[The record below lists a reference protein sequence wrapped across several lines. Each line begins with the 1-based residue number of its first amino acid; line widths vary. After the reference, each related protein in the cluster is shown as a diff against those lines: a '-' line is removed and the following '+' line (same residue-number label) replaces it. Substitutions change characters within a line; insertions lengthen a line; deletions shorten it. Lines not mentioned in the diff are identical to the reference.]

1 MQTIKSNIYIHKK
14 DILKI
19 LETMEKFPS
28 ESNYQLVYDNT
39 PGLGYCID
47 MIIPLTLDNQKGE
60 FKVPIVGV
68 ENW

>member
-1 MQTIKSNIYIHKK
+1 MQTIKSNVYIQKT
-14 DILKI
+14 DIVKI

-39 PGLGYCID
+39 PGLGYTID

-60 FKVPIVGV
+60 FKVPITGV
-68 ENW
+68 ESW